1 MPKIGVVLALD
12 GEQKFTQAMK
22 NAQQAASRMDS
33 ALKDL
38 KAEYK
43 DNAQSAEALEKQQQA
58 LKEQQEA
65 YNRLLTAAKT
75 GQSNAKKAYKEQAE
89 ALEKLQQELED
100 AEKALSKMDKAT
112 DPKGYADQEKAV
124 ESLAKA
130 VDKQTTNYLRAE
142 GRLSSWD
149 SKVAKAETSVK
160 RNTDAL
166 NRNESEMRDL
176 QAAAD
181 RASNAVDR
189 LGDSMDDAGE
199 DAKESGSGLKNFIS
213 SIPQALAIKGID
225 LAGDAIMGLK
235 DKAVEAAKYVVKVGS
250 EFESAMSKVQAL
262 SGASGS
268 QLQQISDKARELGGS
283 TRFSATEV
291 AEAFSYMSLAGW
303 DTQQMLDAVDGV
315 VNLAAASEMDLAEAS
330 DMVTDYLSA
339 FGLQATDAGRMV
351 DELTYAQ
358 SHSNTTTAQLGEA
371 FSNCAADMHASGQDM
386 ETTTSILEAMANQ
399 GTKGAEAG
407 TALSAMMRDISQKMK
422 DGKIQI
428 GDTSVAVKDQEGN
441 FRDLTDIMRDV
452 EAATDGMGDADKRA
466 ALQQTFTA
474 RSMKAVNEVLTEG
487 VDKIAGY
494 EEALRSSEG
503 TASEVAA
510 TMQNNLGGKLTEL
523 NSAAEG
529 LGIALY
535 DKVKGP
541 LTSAVEV
548 ATGLINGITEA
559 ITPQQTALDKFLQS
573 VEESN
578 LAARGALDAS
588 IQKMDTARS
597 DVAKVESLAGIIR
610 DADEAFGLFAEK
622 DISNSTVVTSSA
634 TASESLG
641 TTFEQIVTDASGAE
655 EAVGGI
661 GDADPSGVGQKVS
674 DAEAEVKTGTDQ
686 ITEDAKA
693 AVEGLEGIG
702 DASIPTDG
710 ITTSMGEVGDAV
722 GSAAQEMDAF
732 TAFKV
737 KGAIQELAKD
747 IPALADA
754 WDDTTNSLRITRA
767 EFDMLID
774 THKRAIM
781 QQALN
786 DAAVKA
792 TQAYTE
798 ALLAQASAQAG
809 IKGVF
814 DEANKWMREYAT
826 EEDEFANKQITNWDE
841 LQRAYENHPGLASL
855 TDKYKEFHGELD
867 DANETLKASK
877 EQADLV
883 EQGAKDLAKQLGLD
897 EDAIDGAADS
907 AEKGAEANAEYAES
921 EEEAAAAA
929 EEAQQRIAD
938 AHQNAADAIIDA
950 YEAEKDAASKAFEI
964 NPFDAWTVN
973 EENGIAKFQESLDA
987 QIAGITNY
995 VANLDVVRS
1004 NLGQTSPEL
1013 LRYIEEMGTEGAQL
1027 VKELA
1032 DAFDPENG
1040 DPEKAQ
1046 QLIESYTQYLDAQDT
1061 ISGVLAADKIAIELG
1076 LKDLGST
1083 DVEFSELS
1091 AAVADA
1097 FSDVDEALRSEVD
1110 STVEQAKEMGIK
1122 IPDGLTE
1129 GIQSGN
1135 ISPDQML
1142 SELRAAMTGQMS
1154 GLAEIAKQQ
1163 GIQVDQA
1170 LIDGIN
1176 DGSVDPVAAFSE
1188 LIGQLQGMDVDL
1200 SGVEGIG
1207 QEAAQK
1213 ISDEAA
1219 ESSDTITSGI
1229 ESAVESAASS
1239 VDGSSAGL
1247 ESTGTALMDGMA
1259 SGIENSA
1266 GKINTAASKVA
1277 KGGADAAKRAASS
1290 WKAAGTQA
1298 GANYATGVRSGTSA
1312 ASSAAATMANT
1323 ARITAGT
1330 YASGFYS
1337 VGAQMGQGI
1346 SNGLASQTAAI
1357 AAQAANTVRR
1367 ALQSAKEA
1375 ASIASPSKKF
1385 RDEVGKQI
1393 GAGVAMGIKLSTK
1406 DTEDAAQAM
1415 VNTALSKATSWL
1427 AARAGTTADE
1437 VSYAYGQLS
1446 GALLKNMFGVSKTT
1460 TSGTGKNQKTVT
1472 KTNDEYYG
1480 DVLKA
1485 AESYF
1490 TNMTKLR
1497 TVSTKEELSYW
1508 QAVQAKMKVGT
1519 QAYIDATEKIRTLQA
1534 SIGTY
1539 DVADNLLN
1547 QLGTY
1552 YDFSEKAVMDY
1563 WDRVRK
1569 QYAAG
1574 TADRISADKKYFD
1587 AKKAYT
1593 ERLKDIED
1601 DYADKIADVNEK
1613 YSRAVEDRKK
1623 QIADAYGIFDEFES
1637 KSVTGDQLLFNM
1649 QSQAAGYQDWSK
1661 QLDALAGRGILSEEL
1676 LQELREQ
1683 GPEQVA
1689 AIHALNSLTDKQ
1701 LKDYQTAYNKKMDAA
1716 QAQATKENTELKK
1729 TVQKEIQEL
1738 QKKRAEE
1745 IKSVNTGL
1753 STNVASLAGS
1763 MKSIADDMVNRLVAA
1778 ITSGKSS
1785 SQISSATNEIINP
1798 AGASTSAPAAA
1809 PAAKAAPATAA
1820 KTTKEAKTGYGSN
1833 AAIDAAIKAAPNH
1846 SKSLTAAEKKS
1857 HVELWRYIAEK
1868 YGKEANTKFYIA
1880 LGKALGVKTG
1890 NKAST
1895 ITNAQKAEM
1904 LKLLKQ
1910 KGYASGTPY
1919 IPRNGYIWMDEAGAG
1934 SEMILRQADN
1944 ARLAYAQRGDAI
1956 VPAANT
1962 ANLWKWS
1969 QIDPSMLESTAVLNA
1984 QLAQAFQAYAV
1995 AGGQQSSILSQ
2006 ITGLLQQ
2013 MLPYVAQD
2021 KSTYLDGRKIS
2032 EGTVDYTSRELAM
2045 RDRRRRA

>member
-75 GQSNAKKAYKEQAE
+75 GQSNAKKAYKEQAD

-100 AEKALSKMDKAT
+100 AEKALSEMNKES

-166 NRNESEMRDL
+166 EKNESEMRDL
-176 QAAAD
+176 QTAAD
-181 RASNAVDR
+181 RAGNAVDQ
-189 LGDSMDDAGE
+189 LGDSMDDAGKN
-199 DAKESGSGLKNFIS
+199 AKEGGSGLKNFIS

-235 DKAVEAAKYVVKVGS
+235 DKAIEAAKYVVKVGS

-428 GDTSVAVKDQEGN
+428 GDTAVAVKDQEGN
-441 FRDLTDIMRDV
+441 FRDLTDILRDV

-487 VDKIAGY
+487 VDKIGGY

-510 TMQNNLGGKLTEL
+510 TMQDNLGGKLTEM

-541 LTSAVEV
+541 LTGAVEI
-548 ATGLINGITEA
+548 ATGLLTGLTEA
-559 ITPQQTALDKFLQS
+559 ISGSEDDVDRLLKSTNGAR
-573 VEESN
+573 EELEKS
-578 LAARGALDAS
+578 LETARG
-588 IQKMDTARS
+588 I
-597 DVAKVESLAGIIR
+597 
-610 DADEAFGLFAEK
+610 
-622 DISNSTVVTSSA
+622 
-634 TASESLG
+634 
-641 TTFEQIVTDASGAE
+641 
-655 EAVGGI
+655 
-661 GDADPSGVGQKVS
+661 VS
-674 DAEAEVKTGTDQ
+674 DAEDDAGRVEVLGRQ
-686 ITEDAKA
+686 LITLNEKEELTIGQRQRLKA
-693 AVEGLEGIG
+693 IVDELGQ
-702 DASIPTDG
+702 SIPELAAAYDEETG
-710 ITTSMGEVGDAV
+710 KVNLTSGAIKELIDSKRSLMIANAQEA
-722 GSAAQEMDAF
+722 AAQELVTKQMDALIALEQGKAGLENLQAKADLYENVQQKLGDMVEAEKQAQDGSGF
-732 TAFKV
+732 EAERAKLVEMLNKALDEGILTLDEYNAAMEDF
-737 KGAIQELAKD
+737 GNIELGNLEENKWDQWTNAQARATEEAEKAKD
-747 IPALADA
+747 AVEDESEALDELQKASDEATAEAD
-754 WDDTTNSLRITRA
+754 
-767 EFDMLID
+767 
-774 THKRAIM
+774 
-781 QQALN
+781 
-786 DAAVKA
+786 
-792 TQAYTE
+792 AYTE
-798 ALLAQASAQAG
+798 AAAKAADELLGQSDASEKAGEATGELRDEIQKTADSEGELGSAASEAAEAVSAAHQEAADRIKSAYEDASKSAAESFKVNLYDDASNWGGEDATVEAMLSNLRKQQEAYLNYQQNLETIKEHVGREIAPEMYKYLLESGEESANAIQHIVDTLNDQGEELDANGLNAKVKEFSDAFMEGLNVQDQISSQVAADLVALQAGFGEFASSAEEWAELGSIVGEAVQNAGGEISQTTVDAFNEAAEAAKACGVAIPEGLAEGIKNAEDPAAAIADATSQLNSAIQGQAEGLLALAQEKGLEIPPQIAEGINEGGQAAIDAYNELLTAVSGIDSGEVEQAG
-809 IKGVF
+809 TATG
-814 DEANKWMREYAT
+814 EALT
-826 EEDEFANKQITNWDE
+826 SGTANAISN
-841 LQRAYENHPGLASL
+841 GS
-855 TDKYKEFHGELD
+855 GELD
-867 DANETLKASK
+867 
-877 EQADLV
+877 
-883 EQGAKDLAKQLGLD
+883 GA
-897 EDAIDGAADS
+897 
-907 AEKGAEANAEYAES
+907 
-921 EEEAAAAA
+921 
-929 EEAQQRIAD
+929 
-938 AHQNAADAIIDA
+938 
-950 YEAEKDAASKAFEI
+950 
-964 NPFDAWTVN
+964 
-973 EENGIAKFQESLDA
+973 
-987 QIAGITNY
+987 
-995 VANLDVVRS
+995 
-1004 NLGQTSPEL
+1004 
-1013 LRYIEEMGTEGAQL
+1013 
-1027 VKELA
+1027 
-1032 DAFDPENG
+1032 
-1040 DPEKAQ
+1040 
-1046 QLIESYTQYLDAQDT
+1046 
-1061 ISGVLAADKIAIELG
+1061 
-1076 LKDLGST
+1076 
-1083 DVEFSELS
+1083 
-1091 AAVADA
+1091 
-1097 FSDVDEALRSEVD
+1097 
-1110 STVEQAKEMGIK
+1110 
-1122 IPDGLTE
+1122 
-1129 GIQSGN
+1129 IQS
-1135 ISPDQML
+1135 M
-1142 SELRAAMTGQMS
+1142 MS
-1154 GLAEIAKQQ
+1154 
-1163 GIQVDQA
+1163 
-1170 LIDGIN
+1170 
-1176 DGSVDPVAAFSE
+1176 
-1188 LIGQLQGMDVDL
+1188 
-1200 SGVEGIG
+1200 
-1207 QEAAQK
+1207 
-1213 ISDEAA
+1213 
-1219 ESSDTITSGI
+1219 
-1229 ESAVESAASS
+1229 
-1239 VDGSSAGL
+1239 
-1247 ESTGTALMDGMA
+1247 
-1259 SGIENSA
+1259 
-1266 GKINTAASKVA
+1266 
-1277 KGGADAAKRAASS
+1277 
-1290 WKAAGTQA
+1290 
-1298 GANYATGVRSGTSA
+1298 SA
-1312 ASSAAATMANT
+1312 ASSATSSADVFQPAGEAATEQMKAGMEAKSAELVAKT
-1323 ARITAGT
+1323 KTLMQRGAAGARGGVNQMRTAGSLGGT
-1330 YASGFYS
+1330 NLAQGIGSKSGNASNAGKSVAAAGRSGAASMAGTFTS
-1337 VGAQMGQGI
+1337 VGSAMGAGI
-1346 SNGLASQTAAI
+1346 VVGLAGQTAAI
-1357 AAQAANTVRR
+1357 AAQAANSVRQALAAAR
-1367 ALQSAKEA
+1367 AA
-1375 ASIASPSKKF
+1375 ADSHSPSRKF

-1427 AARAGTTADE
+1427 SARAGTTAEE
-1437 VSYAYGQLS
+1437 VSYAYSQLS

-1460 TSGTGKNQKTVT
+1460 TSGSGKNQKTVT

-1497 TVSTKEELSYW
+1497 NVSTKEELSYW

-1569 QYAAG
+1569 QYAVG

-1716 QAQATKENTELKK
+1716 QAQATKENAELKK
-1729 TVQKEIQEL
+1729 TVQKEIQDL

-1763 MKSIADDMVNRLVAA
+1763 IKSIADDMVNRLVAA

-1785 SQISSATNEIINP
+1785 SQISSATSEIINP

-1820 KTTKEAKTGYGSN
+1820 KTTTSAKTGYGSN
-1833 AAIDAAIKAAPNH
+1833 AAIDAVIKAAPNH

-1969 QIDPSMLESTAVLNA
+1969 QIDPAALESTAVLNA

-1995 AGGQQSSILSQ
+1995 AGGQQSNILSQ

>member
-75 GQSNAKKAYKEQAE
+75 GQSNAKKAYKEQAD

-181 RASNAVDR
+181 RASNAIDR

-315 VNLAAASEMDLAEAS
+315 VSLAAASEMDLAEAS

-487 VDKIAGY
+487 VDKIGGY

-541 LTSAVEV
+541 LTSAVEM

-588 IQKMDTARS
+588 IQKMDTAKS

-702 DASIPTDG
+702 DANIPTDG
-710 ITTSMGEVGDAV
+710 ITTSMDQVADSVGGA
-722 GSAAQEMDAF
+722 SREMDAF

-737 KGAIQELAKD
+737 KNAIQELAAE

-754 WDDTTNSLRITRA
+754 WDENTNSLRITEA
-767 EFDMLID
+767 EFNRLID

-798 ALLAQASAQAG
+798 AMLAQASAQAG
-809 IKGVF
+809 LDGVYEEATKRMQELG
-814 DEANKWMREYAT
+814 DEEHA
-826 EEDEFANKQITNWDE
+826 QITNSDE
-841 LQRAYENHPGLASL
+841 LLRAWEEHPGVLSDL
-855 TDKYKEFHGELD
+855 KDKEKEFGDELS
-867 DANETLKASK
+867 DANDTLEESK
-877 EQADLV
+877 EQAELV
-883 EQGAKDLAKQLGLD
+883 EKGAEDLAIQLGLTG
-897 EDAIDGAADS
+897 DAAEES
-907 AEKGAEANAEYAES
+907 AEAMESGAEANAEYAES

-1076 LKDLGST
+1076 LKELGST

-1110 STVEQAKEMGIK
+1110 STVEQAKAMGIK

-1129 GIQSGN
+1129 GIESGK
-1135 ISPDQML
+1135 ITPDQMI

-1154 GLAEIAKQQ
+1154 GLAEVAKQQ

-1176 DGSVDPVAAFSE
+1176 DGTVDPVAAFSD
-1188 LIGQLQGMDVDL
+1188 LISQLQGMNVDL

-1266 GKINTAASKVA
+1266 GKINAAASKVA

-1290 WKAAGTQA
+1290 WKTAGTQA
-1298 GANYATGVRSGTSA
+1298 GTNYATGVRSGTSA

-1497 TVSTKEELSYW
+1497 NVSAKEELSYW

-1753 STNVASLAGS
+1753 STNIASLAGN

-1820 KTTKEAKTGYGSN
+1820 KTTTAAKTGYGSN

-1904 LKLLKQ
+1904 LRLLKQ
-1910 KGYASGTPY
+1910 KGYAGGTPY

-1944 ARLAYAQRGDAI
+1944 ARLAYAQRGDAV

-2045 RDRRRRA
+2045 KDRRRRA